1 MGLVETIKRERS
13 KAGDTTTKGNGNFDA
28 TGRLKTVQKKPN
40 AKEILDRM
48 ETKKKTTKKITK
60 QGTSKPKPPQVT
72 VQMLIDAVKD
82 VEGLTTDTDK
92 NGFVNFREGKRIIV
106 YAIDRKQFFNY
117 STRDSSTK
125 TGWKG
130 TRITSQDELEVV
142 AESLRKQFTE
152 RSIRQASLTPIE
164 TFNCKF
170 KGCKYCT
177 NDRAQMEQHLNQ
189 H

>member
-1 MGLVETIKRERS
+1 MKDGKVLLLVK
-13 KAGDTTTKGNGNFDA
+13 NGNKIEMQTREQVTA
-28 TGRLKTVQKKPN
+28 L
-40 AKEILDRM
+40 L
-48 ETKKKTTKKITK
+48 KKKDKQKMKKAEPA
-60 QGTSKPKPPQVT
+60 PKEKAKPQVT
-72 VQMLIDAVKD
+72 VLMLINAVKD

-92 NGFVNFREGKRIIV
+92 NGFVNFRDGKRILV

-130 TRITSQDELEVV
+130 MRITSKEELDVI

-152 RSIRQASLTPIE
+152 RSIRQASLTPLE

-170 KGCKYCT
+170 KGCQYST
-177 NDRAQMEQHLNQ
+177 NDRVQMEQHLNQ